1 LGSAAKVQT
10 TAQMC
15 NGCFNADE
23 FPALPV
29 SIAAL
34 TSANLM
40 YAVTNARWIPPFPSS
55 TAGITNINGLVQ
67 GMPNL
72 QELPVINMAGA
83 SSTGNGSLTGGQPA
97 PSLKR
102 MRISGMRFSFS
113 VANYQLSAVALNE
126 IFTGLPTVV
135 GQTITVS
142 GNYGTSQGGYNPL
155 IATMKGW
162 TVTA

>member
-1 LGSAAKVQT
+1 
-10 TAQMC
+10 MC

-40 YAVTNARWIPPFPSS
+40 YAATSARRIPPFPSS

-67 GMPNL
+67 NMPNL

-83 SSTGNGSLTGGQPA
+83 SSAGNGSLTGGQSA

-102 MRISGMRFSFS
+102 MPISGMRFSFS
-113 VANYQLSAVALNE
+113 VASCQLSAVALNE
-126 IFTGLPTVV
+126 IFTGLPVV
-135 GQTITVS
+135 TGQTITVT
-142 GNYGTSQGGYNPL
+142 GNYGVGGAGYNAS
-155 IATMKGW
+155 IAIAKNW
-162 TVTA
+162 TVAA

>member
-1 LGSAAKVQT
+1 
-10 TAQMC
+10 MC
-15 NGCFNADE
+15 NGCFNADQ

-34 TSANLM
+34 TTANLM
-40 YAVTNARWIPPFPSS
+40 YAGTNAKRIPPFPSS

-83 SSTGNGSLTGGQPA
+83 SSTANGNLIGGQPV

-102 MRISGMRFSFS
+102 MPISGMRFSFS
-113 VANYQLSAVALNE
+113 VANCQLSAVALNE
-126 IFTGLPTVV
+126 IFTGLPTVT
-135 GQTITVS
+135 GQTITVT
-142 GNYGTSQGGYNPL
+142 GNYGVGGAGYNAS
-155 IATMKGW
+155 IAIAKSW
-162 TVTA
+162 TVVA